1 MSSISGKIFF
11 EGVGREEM
19 GRGGKQFITGLL
31 KLDWELI
38 VLSIKNGFAI
48 LQTVTM
54 RVFAALLDF
63 V

>member
-48 LQTVTM
+48 LPTVTM
-54 RVFAALLDF
+54 
-63 V
+63 

>member
-1 MSSISGKIFF
+1 M
-11 EGVGREEM
+11 VEEM

-38 VLSIKNGFAI
+38 VLLIKNGFAI
-48 LQTVTM
+48 LQTVKM